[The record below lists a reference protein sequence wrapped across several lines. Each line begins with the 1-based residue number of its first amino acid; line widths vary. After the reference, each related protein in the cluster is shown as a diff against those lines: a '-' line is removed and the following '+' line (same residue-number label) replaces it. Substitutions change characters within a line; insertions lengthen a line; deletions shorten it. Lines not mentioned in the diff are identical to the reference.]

1 LLQQPT
7 AVNQAP
13 EQVAVFRFY
22 EELNDFLPRQRRKT
36 AFAHHFRNK
45 ASVKDMIESLG
56 VPHTEIDLILVNG
69 ESVGFDYAVRN
80 GDRLSVYPVFEA
92 MDIAPLVRL
101 RPEPLRQIRF
111 VLDTHLGK
119 LARRLRLLGFD
130 SLYGNCW
137 ADDYL
142 AQLSTQGPRIL
153 LTRDIGLLKR
163 SQVAHGM
170 FVRNTE
176 INRQV
181 AEIVS
186 RLQLDRRIRPFTRC
200 MRCNGALIGVPA
212 QAVATQVPKR
222 VLATYKHFCRC
233 ADCSQIYWQG
243 SHYRQLKQKIEHLG
257 LDQTGA
263 ARAQSP
269 EE

>member
-1 LLQQPT
+1 MDKI
-7 AVNQAP
+7 P

-22 EELNDFLPRQRRKT
+22 EELNDFLPAQRKKT

-69 ESVGFDYAVRN
+69 ESVDFSYAVRD

-101 RPEPLRQIRF
+101 RPMPLRQTRF

-130 SLYGNCW
+130 TLYGNRW
-137 ADDYL
+137 EDGYL

-163 SQVAHGM
+163 SQVSHGL

-176 INRQV
+176 VNRQV
-181 AEIVS
+181 TEIVS
-186 RLQLDRRIRPFTRC
+186 RLQLSERFRPFTRC
-200 MRCNGALIGVPA
+200 MCCNGELASAQAREVASQVPA
-212 QAVATQVPKR
+212 R
-222 VLATYKHFCRC
+222 VSATYRRFCRC
-233 ADCSQIYWQG
+233 SDCGRIYWQG
-243 SHYRQLKQKIEHLG
+243 SHYQQLREQIENIVHDRPG
-257 LDQTGA
+257 VG
-263 ARAQSP
+263 RA
-269 EE
+269 

>member
-1 LLQQPT
+1 MDKTQ
-7 AVNQAP
+7 

-22 EELNDFLPRQRRKT
+22 EELNDFLPARRKKA

-56 VPHTEIDLILVNG
+56 VPHTEIDLIIVNG
-69 ESVGFDYAVRN
+69 ESVDFNYAVRN

-101 RPEPLRQIRF
+101 RPEPLRQTRF

-119 LARRLRLLGFD
+119 LTRRLRLLGFD
-130 SLYGNCW
+130 SLYGNRW
-137 ADDYL
+137 EDGYL
-142 AQLSTQGPRIL
+142 AELSSQGPRIL

-163 SQVAHGM
+163 SQVSHGL

-176 INRQV
+176 VNRQI

-186 RLQLDRRIRPFTRC
+186 RLQLNKRFRPFTRC
-200 MRCNGALIGVPA
+200 MRCNGDLVSVHARDVAAHVPA
-212 QAVATQVPKR
+212 R
-222 VLATYKHFCRC
+222 VSSTYRRFCRC
-233 ADCSQIYWQG
+233 SDCGRIYWQG
-243 SHYRQLKQKIEHLG
+243 SHYQQLKEQIENIVHNRFSIG
-257 LDQTGA
+257 
-263 ARAQSP
+263 RA
-269 EE
+269 